1 MKEKNKE
8 ITIHKKQATIF
19 LGIVILLLFVLIVV
33 MLVTKNNAN
42 NRFKKAIE
50 ITNYKV
56 EISVLENKEEIA
68 HYSYYNDGT
77 LQEFT
82 SYYDDAMKDHYF
94 FDANHQKLYYENLTT
109 HQYSTEDRTSD
120 LEFQSFLKVIA
131 SADLKN
137 WFGNSIYEIHYS
149 DLKDIL
155 MNSNNLIYSF
165 LVNKGYQ
172 YQEKDTEAIVRFQ
185 KNQLQSITMDVVTD
199 QGTLTFVF
207 VFSYPNTVLTLPVA
221 NDTYQAEITS
231 AKWMILY
238 LQRVYAEESSQ
249 NEKVITDLSYIM
261 ESSYGDELNRK
272 LSIQPSTIQVT
283 LMATTEKGSGAVSGS
298 ITFVNGVTLTIVNNV
313 IVSS

>member
-1 MKEKNKE
+1 
-8 ITIHKKQATIF
+8 
-19 LGIVILLLFVLIVV
+19 
-33 MLVTKNNAN
+33 
-42 NRFKKAIE
+42 
-50 ITNYKV
+50 
-56 EISVLENKEEIA
+56 
-68 HYSYYNDGT
+68 
-77 LQEFT
+77 
-82 SYYDDAMKDHYF
+82 
-94 FDANHQKLYYENLTT
+94 
-109 HQYSTEDRTSD
+109 
-120 LEFQSFLKVIA
+120 
-131 SADLKN
+131 
-137 WFGNSIYEIHYS
+137 
-149 DLKDIL
+149 

-283 LMATTEKGSGAVSGS
+283 LMPTTEKGSGAVSGS

>member
-1 MKEKNKE
+1 MKEKKKG
-8 ITIHKKQATIF
+8 IIFQKKQAMIF
-19 LGIVILLLFVLIVV
+19 LVATIILLLFIILI
-33 MLVTKNNAN
+33 LLITKQNAV
-42 NRFKKAIE
+42 NRFKKAIAA
-50 ITNYKV
+50 TNYKV
-56 EISVLENKEEIA
+56 EISILKEEEELA
-68 HYSYYNDGT
+68 HYSYHNDGT

-82 SYYDDAMKDHYF
+82 SYYDDSRKDHYF
-94 FDANHQKLYYENLTT
+94 FDKNQQKLYYENLTT

-238 LQRVYAEESSQ
+238 LQRVYAEEPSQ

-261 ESSYGDELNRK
+261 ESSYRDELNSK
-272 LSIQPSTIQVT
+272 LAIQPSAIQIT
-283 LMATTEKGSGAVSGS
+283 LMPTTEKGSGSISGA
-298 ITFVNGVTLTIVNNV
+298 ITFINGVTLQIENNV